1 MACPGRLYNLLG
13 GANMAVVQEVFGNP
27 SSADLSS
34 LTNLHFPPTKAAV
47 RAVFGDRVF
56 EGLRSQRRRAR
67 ETISKPSEQHGRP
80 GAKQAW
86 WDMMEA
92 QEHQVQD
99 GVVWV
104 PSWNFSYY
112 AFLEKPVESHPGCW
126 YPAILVIK
134 INIIEWWC
142 PKQALDMTYC
152 WSSHWSRV
160 RVYEPPQPSA
170 PAAEPLTPSTPPPPP
185 GPPPPQ
191 PWAPAAPSTPPPQ
204 PGPPPPSAPPGPPP
218 PEASPWAAP
227 WGATIMLGSEDGD
240 DYSDDSSY
248 SDDEYGSEHSSGWTD
263 FRDGVWADTS
273 VYSDVTLYDIYGDSE
288 PDSPVSLIGISV
300 PHENSG
306 PEIDNEFEEWTLS
319 SMD

>member
-1 MACPGRLYNLLG
+1 
-13 GANMAVVQEVFGNP
+13 
-27 SSADLSS
+27 
-34 LTNLHFPPTKAAV
+34 
-47 RAVFGDRVF
+47 
-56 EGLRSQRRRAR
+56 
-67 ETISKPSEQHGRP
+67 
-80 GAKQAW
+80 
-86 WDMMEA
+86 MMEA

-185 GPPPPQ
+185 GPPPPS
-191 PWAPAAPSTPPPQ
+191 APS
-204 PGPPPPSAPPGPPP
+204 GPPPA
-218 PEASPWAAP
+218 EASLWASL
-227 WGATIMLGSEDGD
+227 WEIMLDSEDGD
-240 DYSDDSSY
+240 DSSDTDSDTKCGDDSSY

-306 PEIDNEFEEWTLS
+306 PEIDNEFEVWTLS